1 MNNYSRLPKTS
12 WEIAIVDD
20 SLDYCDFLEATIL
33 AVTPGSKTTCF
44 RTGEEL
50 LEQIEQKGFRPDI
63 IFLDWSLPA
72 LTGKEVLDRIKK
84 SPSKL
89 TTVFVVTSSAMTVD
103 IHQAYA
109 SHCSLYFLKPSEP
122 EELYKLLSELFMLI
136 RNKFTLLAP
145 GGE

>member
-1 MNNYSRLPKTS
+1 MNYSRLPKNS
-12 WEIAIVDD
+12 WTIAVVDD

-33 AVTPGSKTTCF
+33 AVTPASRVTCF

-50 LEQIEQKGFRPDI
+50 LEQIECGVFRPDI

-72 LTGKEVLDRIKK
+72 LTGKEVLDRIKQ

-89 TTVFVVTSSAMTVD
+89 TTVFVITSSSMVVD
-103 IHQAYA
+103 IEQAYK

-122 EELYKLLSELFMLI
+122 EELYKLLSELFTLI
-136 RNKFTLLAP
+136 KNKFTLFP